1 MYRAARLDAR
11 NLRNK
16 QQGRL
21 SNDWGSG
28 EEEDGI
34 MKTTIST
41 LAVGG
46 TMLVLAAAIS
56 GQAVSAPMP
65 QVEQESVLLLAEG
78 GYGALLDHRTDFQA
92 QMKGMED
99 ESERFVQ
106 MLERKPTAAGPEFE
120 REDRQSITQSEKQ
133 YLSPIHRERAE
144 YGWH

>member
-1 MYRAARLDAR
+1 
-11 NLRNK
+11 
-16 QQGRL
+16 
-21 SNDWGSG
+21 
-28 EEEDGI
+28 

-65 QVEQESVLLLAEG
+65 QVEAQAAMLLAENG
-78 GYGALLDHRTDFQA
+78 SARLLQYHSQRLDGLQ
-92 QMKGMED
+92 GMED

-120 REDRQSITQSEKQ
+120 SEDRQSITQPKKQ
-133 YLSPIHRERAE
+133 YRSPIQRDRDE

>member
-56 GQAVSAPMP
+56 GQAVSAPVP
-65 QVEQESVLLLAEG
+65 QVEAQAAMLLAENG
-78 GYGALLDHRTDFQA
+78 SNRLLQYHSQRLDGLQ
-92 QMKGMED
+92 GMED

-120 REDRQSITQSEKQ
+120 REDRQPSTQSERQ
-133 YLSPIHRERAE
+133 YRSPIQRDRAE